1 MLNRIKGTT
10 TFMGLLGTP
19 VKHSK
24 SPVIHN
30 SSFEALG
37 LDYVYLAFEVE
48 EENLKETLTSLKVLG
63 AKGGNI
69 TMPFKETV
77 IEYLD
82 EISEEA
88 RIIGSVNTFKI
99 DEKGKITGYNTDG
112 KGFIKA
118 LEEKGVEFKGKKV
131 VIVGAGGAAKAIAIQ
146 LAYDG
151 IGELVVFNRTL
162 ENAEL
167 IVENINKNI
176 PNCRGRA
183 EIMDETKLVYEIN
196 NSAILINCTSLG
208 MKDTL
213 DKSIISSSDQ
223 LPKDIFIADI
233 IYDPDQTKLL
243 KMAKEAGV
251 KHMNGLMMLI
261 WQGAIA
267 FKIWTGLDMPVDLI
281 KKELFDI

>member
-1 MLNRIKGTT
+1 MFNRIKGTT
-10 TFMGLLGTP
+10 TFLGLLGTP

-24 SPVIHN
+24 SPAIHN
-30 SSFEALG
+30 CSFEALG

-48 EENLKETLTSLKVLG
+48 KEKLEETLTSLKVLG

-69 TMPFKETV
+69 TMPLKEAV
-77 IEYLD
+77 IKYLD

-88 RIIGSVNTFKI
+88 RIIGSVNTINI

-112 KGFIKA
+112 KGFIKS
-118 LEEKGVEFKGKKV
+118 LEEKGIEFKGKKV
-131 VIVGAGGAAKAIAIQ
+131 VIVGAGGAAKSIAIQ

-151 IGELVVFNRTL
+151 VDELVVFNRTL
-162 ENAEL
+162 ENAKA
-167 IVENINKNI
+167 IADNINKNI
-176 PNCRGRA
+176 PKCKGRA
-183 EIMDETKLVYEIN
+183 ELMDEKKLVYEIED
-196 NSAILINCTSLG
+196 STILINCTSLG
-208 MKDTL
+208 MKNSL
-213 DKSIISSSDQ
+213 DKAILSSPDQ
-223 LPKDIFIADI
+223 LPKDIFVADI

-243 KMAKEAGV
+243 KLAEQAGV

-267 FKIWTGLDMPVDLI
+267 FKIWTGLDMPVELI